1 MIEMKCKFTTTL
13 DQKLIEQ
20 LKIQA
25 IKEHRSAA
33 SIIEELVQSYLEKH
47 TSYD

>member
-1 MIEMKCKFTTTL
+1 MKYKFTTTL
-13 DQKLIEQ
+13 DQKLVEQ

-33 SIIEELVQSYLEKH
+33 SIIEELVQNYLKKH
-47 TSYD
+47 SSHD

>member
-1 MIEMKCKFTTTL
+1 MKSKFTTTL
-13 DQKLIEQ
+13 DQALIEQ

-33 SIIEELVQSYLEKH
+33 SIIEELVQSYLATH
-47 TSYD
+47 TSHD

>member
-1 MIEMKCKFTTTL
+1 MKYKFTTTL
-13 DQKLIEQ
+13 DQKLVEQ

-33 SIIEELVQSYLEKH
+33 NIIEELVKSYLKQRSSH
-47 TSYD
+47 D

>member
-1 MIEMKCKFTTTL
+1 MIEVKHKFTTTL
-13 DQKLIEQ
+13 DQTLIEQ

-33 SIIEELVQSYLEKH
+33 SIIEELVQSYLTKH
-47 TSYD
+47 ASHI